1 MVMKLVGVSG
11 YVHTVE
17 DSSCTCM
24 KIIPGRASAH
34 SVNQSINQSINQSVN
49 QQSINL
55 CLYVGWGRLD
65 HPSRRLMYVRMFT
78 HKKFD
83 FGSIL

>member
-1 MVMKLVGVSG
+1 MVTKLVGVSG

-17 DSSCTCM
+17 DSSSACM
-24 KIIPGRASAH
+24 KIIPGRAS
-34 SVNQSINQSINQSVN
+34 VQSINQSINQSTIN
-49 QQSINL
+49 QFMSIL
-55 CLYVGWGRLD
+55 GWGCPD
-65 HPSRRLMYVRMFT
+65 HPSRKLMYVRMFT

>member
-17 DSSCTCM
+17 DSSCACM
-24 KIIPGRASAH
+24 KIIPGRASVH
-34 SVNQSINQSINQSVN
+34 SVNQSINQ
-49 QQSINL
+49 QSINL
-55 CLYVGWGRLD
+55 RLYVGWGCPD

-78 HKKFD
+78 LKKFD
-83 FGSIL
+83 FGAIL

>member
-1 MVMKLVGVSG
+1 MKLVGVSG

-17 DSSCTCM
+17 DSSCACM
-24 KIIPGRASAH
+24 KIIPGSASVH
-34 SVNQSINQSINQSVN
+34 SIN

-55 CLYVGWGRLD
+55 RLYVGWGCPD

-78 HKKFD
+78 LKKFD
-83 FGSIL
+83 FGAIL

>member
-1 MVMKLVGVSG
+1 MKLVGVSG

-17 DSSCTCM
+17 DSSCACM
-24 KIIPGRASAH
+24 KIIPGRASVH
-34 SVNQSINQSINQSVN
+34 SVNQSINQSVN
-49 QQSINL
+49 S
-55 CLYVGWGRLD
+55 CLYVGWGFPD

-83 FGSIL
+83 FGAIL